1 MKNLVMGTGK
11 GYSWY
16 VLEPFVRSFLK
27 NCSENT
33 DLVLFVEGVSDFTL
47 NQLKSFGERIKIEP
61 FPEYA
66 KTGRPNNLRWKIFRD
81 YCRIHGAE
89 YSQIL
94 TSDTRDVI
102 FQDDVFKFFEMY
114 PAYWAYATEYDNIK
128 GERTGTNLN
137 YKWLTESLGKA
148 EADKLA
154 DKDIICDGTVI
165 GTSKE
170 MLFFFEK
177 MVENIPSFD
186 TGHDQIIQQYLYYHN
201 LLPFENIIKMDN
213 ISGVIFTPGL
223 FYILNREVVKDNK
236 ILRGD
241 GGVPAVV
248 HQYDRK
254 KSLIQ
259 FVNILY
265 RKKDFKF
272 NSNFTDIDSIFD
284 QMYHLI
290 HAENWKDLLKV
301 FVNYFMDNA
310 DTFYNKTE
318 YSVSFA
324 GDPSRKFSEYLFQI
338 YQTLL
343 NTNNPSKPEIEI
355 LQLFLQ
361 HAMIQAFSKEM
372 NINHLSQIY
381 SLTMY
386 SIKNNINVTPALK
399 NFLYKRLLDLA
410 NLFVE
415 NGDLKNAEM
424 CLKNLVETEL
434 PLKEDFYLMQAKIYR
449 KMKRKEDALKA
460 YQKLLEM
467 E

>member
-33 DLVLFVEGVSDFTL
+33 DLVLFIEGVSDFTF
-47 NQLKSFGERIKIEP
+47 NQLKSFGERIKLEP

-102 FQDDVFKFFEMY
+102 FQDDIFSEFKNQQNYLGLALE
-114 PAYWAYATEYDNIK
+114 PDDIGGK
-128 GERTGTNLN
+128 KHGHDIN
-137 YKWLTESLGKA
+137 YKWLIESFGKA
-148 EADKLA
+148 EADRLS
-154 DKDIICDGTVI
+154 DKVAICSGTVI

-170 MLFFFEK
+170 MCSFFEQ
-177 MVENIPSFD
+177 MVEYMPSFD
-186 TGHDQIIQQYLYYHN
+186 TGHDQVVMLHIIYNH
-201 LLPFENIIKMDN
+201 LLPVEKFIEMNWENGAILTTCFMPGSYIN
-213 ISGVIFTPGL
+213 I
-223 FYILNREVVKDNK
+223 KDNK
-236 ILRGD
+236 ILRFD

-248 HQYDRK
+248 HQNGGGFPHLFELIDR
-254 KSLIQ
+254 
-259 FVNILY
+259 LY
-265 RKKDFKF
+265 RQKNLKF
-272 NSNFTDIDSIFD
+272 DARFTDVDSIFD

-290 HAENWKDLLKV
+290 FAENWKDLLKV

-310 DTFYNKTE
+310 NIFYNKTE
-318 YSVSFA
+318 YSVSID
-324 GDPSRKFSEYLFQI
+324 GNPYRKFNEYLFQI

-343 NTNNPSKPEIEI
+343 NKNNPSNPEIEM

-361 HAMIQAFSKEM
+361 HAIIQAFSKGM
-372 NINHLSQIY
+372 DINHLSQIY

-386 SIKNNINVTPALK
+386 SLKNNINVSPALK
-399 NFLYKRLLDLA
+399 NFLYKRLLELT

-415 NGDLKNAEM
+415 NGNLKNAEM
-424 CLKNLVETEL
+424 CLKNLIETEL

-460 YQKLLEM
+460 YRKLLEM